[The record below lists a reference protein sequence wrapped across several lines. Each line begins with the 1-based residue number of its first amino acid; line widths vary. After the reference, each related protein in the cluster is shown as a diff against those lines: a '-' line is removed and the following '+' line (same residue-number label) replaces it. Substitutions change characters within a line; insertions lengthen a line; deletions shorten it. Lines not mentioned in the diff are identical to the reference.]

1 MHRKKTILKIICACC
16 RKDMGEKDGEGAEG
30 VTGTF
35 CKECWDRQFP
45 GIPYPEEEIAQPGP
59 GPYCPRGGGGV

>member
-1 MHRKKTILKIICACC
+1 MHEKKTILKIICASC

-45 GIPYPEEEIAQPGP
+45 GIPYPEEETPSRTPGP
-59 GPYCPRGGGGV
+59 DRPRGDGDA